1 MRRGLEYS
9 AAAGAVVW
17 LLAAWSF
24 EPVARLFLL
33 APLVV
38 VPLGLSLA
46 ATPTR
51 DGDHALVYRLAATG
65 QPPAG
70 ALVVAAMTLPAGP
83 VAAGLVVPRL
93 ATTVL
98 LAAFGL

>member
-1 MRRGLEYS
+1 M
-9 AAAGAVVW
+9 VW

-24 EPVARLFLL
+24 EPVARPFFL

-51 DGDHALVYRLAATG
+51 DGDPALVYRLAATG

-70 ALVVAAMTLPAGP
+70 ALVVA
-83 VAAGLVVPRL
+83 GLVVPRL
-93 ATTVL
+93 ATTGL
-98 LAAFGL
+98 LAAF

>member
-1 MRRGLEYS
+1 
-9 AAAGAVVW
+9 VVW

>member
-33 APLVV
+33 V
-38 VPLGLSLA
+38 SLA